1 LLFFSG
7 FEKMFFNAILPVLIA
22 GHDFVDYNSG
32 SPGDKR
38 RLKHFLYADENIVPH
53 GDDEKNII

>member
-1 LLFFSG
+1 
-7 FEKMFFNAILPVLIA
+7 MFFNTVLPVLIA
-22 GHDFVDYNSG
+22 GYDFVDYNSI

-53 GDDEKNII
+53 GDDEKNIIQ